1 MSLSDLASL
10 GSFVS
15 GLAVLASLV
24 FFYFQL
30 RQIHVQV
37 RQAEKNQRAII
48 HQGRTAQT
56 TDRLLRMAEPA
67 FASTY
72 LKVTLGRAPLADEIE
87 FRQFTMM
94 MTVRF
99 REMQDAFFQHD
110 IGLLDEAGLNNHL
123 GVFQGVLL
131 APAARAV
138 WHMVKPA
145 YDLHFVERVDAIVE
159 KSRPE
164 QQSDTAGLE
173 RFKAEL
179 ARITAGTGG

>member
-15 GLAVLASLV
+15 GAAVLGSLV
-24 FFYFQL
+24 FLYFQL
-30 RQIHVQV
+30 RQIHEQAK
-37 RQAEKNQRAII
+37 QAEKNQRAII

-56 TDRLLRMAEPA
+56 TDRILRMAEPA
-67 FASTY
+67 FASVY
-72 LKVTLGRAPLADEIE
+72 LKVTLGREPLADEIE

-110 IGLLDEAGLNNHL
+110 IGLLDEAGLSNHL
-123 GVFQGVLL
+123 GGFRGVLS
-131 APAARAV
+131 APAARTV

-145 YDLHFVERVDAIVE
+145 YDPRFVERVDAIAE
-159 KSRPE
+159 KSLHVR
-164 QQSDTAGLE
+164 SDSSGLDH
-173 RFKAEL
+173 FKAEL
-179 ARITAGTGG
+179 ARITTAA